1 MWKSGA
7 LQSISDFEEAN
18 AEHARFLKAAI
29 RAEVCPQCQ
38 CHYYADRPVAD
49 LTS

>member
-29 RAEVCPQCQ
+29 RAEVCPLS
-38 CHYYADRPVAD
+38 APVP
-49 LTS
+49 LLRR